1 MRIRG
6 LVIAAVVLAALTG
19 GLWWSNKKKAA
30 EDAKAPSDTTTKV
43 VQIAQGDVVR
53 IEIARKGADS
63 VTLEKSGVGQWRI
76 TAPKEYRA
84 DQETV
89 NSFLAALSPLTADK
103 VVDEKAPDLSQYGLK
118 DPALVVTITTKNG
131 KSRKIAAGDDVP
143 TGGGTFVDVDGG
155 PRVFT
160 IATVTKGGLDKS
172 VSDLRDK
179 RLLTFDSGKLTRVEL
194 SAKGQNVEF
203 GKNNQNEWQILQPKP
218 LRADG
223 LQVEELIR
231 KLKEAQM
238 DLTASAED
246 AKKAAAAFASGTM
259 VGTAKVTDAN
269 GTQTLQVKK
278 DKAGTYYA
286 KSSVADGVYKAT
298 SDLGTGVDKSLDDFR
313 NKKLFDFGFNEP
325 TKVQIQDGAKNY
337 DFNRSGENWMSAG
350 KKLDN
355 VSVQALLDKLRDLQ
369 AEKFADSGYGTAA
382 IELTVVSN
390 DGKTTDKVGLS
401 AAGDKYIAKRENE
414 PSLYVIDGKTVKEIE
429 QAASDVKPAVEK
441 KK

>member
-6 LVIAAVVLAALTG
+6 LLIAAVVLAALTG

-30 EDAKAPSDTTTKV
+30 EDAKAPADTTTKV
-43 VQIAQGDVVR
+43 VQIAQGDVVK
-53 IEIARKGADS
+53 IEIAKKGADP
-63 VTLEKSGVGQWRI
+63 VTLEKNGAGQWRI
-76 TAPKEYRA
+76 TAPKEYGA

-103 VVDEKAPDLSQYGLK
+103 VVEEKAADLNQYGLK
-118 DPALVVTITTKNG
+118 DPSLVVTITTKNG
-131 KSRKIAAGDDVP
+131 KSRKIEAGDDVP

-155 PRVFT
+155 PKVFT
-160 IATVTKGGLDKS
+160 IATVTKGGMDKS
-172 VSDLRDK
+172 VNDLRDK

-238 DLTASAED
+238 DLTVSADD
-246 AKKAAAAFASGTM
+246 AKKAAAAFASGTL
-259 VGTAKVTDAN
+259 VGTAKLTDAN
-269 GTQTLQVKK
+269 GSQTLQVKK

-286 KSSVADGVYKAT
+286 KSSVVDGVYKAS
-298 SDLGTGVDKSLDDFR
+298 SDLGTGLDKSLDDFR

-325 TKVQIQDGAKNY
+325 AKVQIQDGAKSY
-337 DFNRSGENWMSAG
+337 DFNRAGENWMAAG
-350 KKLDN
+350 KKMDN

-369 AEKFADSGYGTAA
+369 AEKFAESGYGTAA
-382 IELTVVSN
+382 IDITVVSN
-390 DGKTTDKVGLS
+390 DGKTTDKIGLS

-414 PSLYVIDGKTVKEIE
+414 PSLYVIDGKTVKDIE
-429 QAASDVKPAVEK
+429 RAASDVKPAVEK

>member
-6 LVIAAVVLAALTG
+6 LLIAAVVLAALTG

-30 EDAKAPSDTTTKV
+30 EDAKAPADTTTKV
-43 VQIAQGDVVR
+43 VQVAQGDVVK
-53 IEIARKGADS
+53 IEIAKKGS
-63 VTLEKSGVGQWRI
+63 ETVTLEKNGAGQWRI
-76 TAPKEYRA
+76 TAPKEYGA
-84 DQETV
+84 DQDTV

-103 VVDEKAPDLSQYGLK
+103 VVEEKAADLSQYGLK
-118 DPALVVTITTKNG
+118 DPALVVTVTTKNG
-131 KSRKIAAGDDVP
+131 KSVKIGAGDDVP

-155 PRVFT
+155 PKVFT
-160 IATVTKGGLDKS
+160 IATVTKGGMDKT
-172 VSDLRDK
+172 VNDLRDK

-238 DLTASAED
+238 DLTVSSDD
-246 AKKAAAAFASGTM
+246 AKKAAAAFATGTI
-259 VGTAKVTDAN
+259 VGTAKTTDAN
-269 GTQTLQVKK
+269 GSQTLQVKK
-278 DKAGTYYA
+278 DKGGTYYA
-286 KSSVADGVYKAT
+286 KSSVADGVYKVS
-298 SDLGTGVDKSLDDFR
+298 SDLGTGLDKSLDDFR

-325 TKVQIQDGAKNY
+325 TKVQIQDGAKSY
-337 DFNRSGENWMSAG
+337 DFTRAGENWMSAG
-350 KKLDN
+350 KKMDN

-369 AEKFADSGYGTAA
+369 AEKFAENGYGTVAMD
-382 IELTVVSN
+382 ITVVSN
-390 DGKTTDKVGLS
+390 DGKTTDKVGLT
-401 AAGDKYIAKRENE
+401 AAADKYIAKRENE
-414 PSLYVIDGKTVKEIE
+414 PSLYVIDGKTVKDIE
-429 QAASDVKPAVEK
+429 RAATDVKPAVEK